1 MLIHGYFPAFLI
13 LKKTVLQ
20 IVDSSQSWESSGQL
34 GLASGFMSQLKKHN
48 HSQALRAPKQNR
60 KIKNA

>member
-1 MLIHGYFPAFLI
+1 M
-13 LKKTVLQ
+13 
-20 IVDSSQSWESSGQL
+20 DSSQSWESSGQL

-48 HSQALRAPKQNR
+48 HSQALRAPKQSR